1 MTPLDE
7 LKDKE
12 DIRLLYDML
21 NLASNSK
28 SLLEMFEIVREYYV
42 PILKKLEE
50 DWEKRLED
58 FKVLERLCAE
68 YRTLEALLSNVAL
81 DPPNKSKAEFISE
94 NDDNEDAVTISTI
107 HSAKGLEWNTV
118 FVISMLDGAIP
129 SYKAFN
135 DYEQLEEERKLFY
148 VACSRAK
155 ENLYLT
161 SPTYLLTYGSYFD
174 KLSRFLIEIDQNK
187 YNIEEYYDE

>member
-1 MTPLDE
+1 
-7 LKDKE
+7 
-12 DIRLLYDML
+12 
-21 NLASNSK
+21 
-28 SLLEMFEIVREYYV
+28 
-42 PILKKLEE
+42 
-50 DWEKRLED
+50 
-58 FKVLERLCAE
+58 
-68 YRTLEALLSNVAL
+68 
-81 DPPNKSKAEFISE
+81 
-94 NDDNEDAVTISTI
+94 
-107 HSAKGLEWNTV
+107 
-118 FVISMLDGAIP
+118 MLDGAIP

-161 SPTYLLTYGSYFD
+161 SPAYLLTYGFYFD